1 MLASGQRSQRNKD
14 FLSLRLRRKSRLVP
28 SGHIYFRKGR
38 WKRKL
43 TRTKGFLPLM
53 HRDLTKSFPL
63 ISSANTGQS
72 LSLVNSYGI
81 IISPDFND
89 VILVYFQCELLVFQ
103 STAFVVASV
112 NGIIQAS
119 HDCSNLLYTT
129 K

>member
-1 MLASGQRSQRNKD
+1 MLASGRCSQRSKD
-14 FLSLRLRRKSRLVP
+14 FLSLPLRHKSRLVP
-28 SGHIYFRKGR
+28 SGQIYFRKGS
-38 WKRKL
+38 
-43 TRTKGFLPLM
+43 LM

-63 ISSANTGQS
+63 ISSANTVPS
-72 LSLVNSYGI
+72 LSLVNSDGI

>member
-1 MLASGQRSQRNKD
+1 MEKKIDA
-14 FLSLRLRRKSRLVP
+14 
-28 SGHIYFRKGR
+28 H
-38 WKRKL
+38 
-43 TRTKGFLPLM
+43 KGFLPSLDAPRS
-53 HRDLTKSFPL
+53 HKILP
-63 ISSANTGQS
+63 INNSSNTVPS

-89 VILVYFQCELLVFQ
+89 VIFVYFQCELLVFQ

>member
-1 MLASGQRSQRNKD
+1 MEKKIDA
-14 FLSLRLRRKSRLVP
+14 
-28 SGHIYFRKGR
+28 H
-38 WKRKL
+38 
-43 TRTKGFLPLM
+43 KGFLPSLDSSRS
-53 HRDLTKSFPL
+53 HQILA
-63 ISSANTGQS
+63 INNSANTGQS
-72 LSLVNSYGI
+72 LSLVNSDCI
-81 IISPDFND
+81 IIIPDFND